1 MEHIDAEQV
10 LDLIIVQPDALPL
23 VVHQVLLISVKQA
36 SILVNHV
43 LKIEILNI
51 PFSMLRLWVVVA
63 HID

>member
-10 LDLIIVQPDALPL
+10 LDLIIVQTDALPL